1 MVMILKQTKKLILA
15 TIVGIFTTYL
25 FTSSSPAIKASSSGT
40 DGFIIEAQEIT
51 GTLGVPLIVFGET
64 ATRKAVPMIDL
75 AMDNLEIKG
84 LVIKK
89 VTQTP
94 NGPVTTVIKSGG
106 LTKLK
111 KMRVR
116 ITNIELGGLFIPKL
130 GYLGMKDVKLL
141 AYKQTADIADLPNF
155 SVHYESGNANQMKDQ
170 NEEGLNQIIKSLQN
184 GGKEKEEEETPS
196 DEDKK
201 TEEDI
206 EEETATEPA
215 LPEENPEKDPA
226 DQEEPADDTEKETPD
241 EPETDTPDEPG
252 NEEDEAEPEDPADS
266 ELPPEQEDN
275 GNGDAAP
282 KTPNPVTNQ

>member
-1 MVMILKQTKKLILA
+1 MILKRTKKLILA

-184 GGKEKEEEETPS
+184 GGKEKEEEEETPS

-275 GNGDAAP
+275 GSGDAAP

>member
-1 MVMILKQTKKLILA
+1 MILKQTKKLILA

-116 ITNIELGGLFIPKL
+116 ITNVELGGLFIPKL

-226 DQEEPADDTEKETPD
+226 DQEEPADDAEKETPD

-252 NEEDEAEPEDPADS
+252 NEEDEAEPEDSADS

-275 GNGDAAP
+275 GSGDAAP

>member
-1 MVMILKQTKKLILA
+1 MILKQTKKLILA

-184 GGKEKEEEETPS
+184 GGKEKEEETPS

-252 NEEDEAEPEDPADS
+252 NEEDETEPEDPADS